1 MIDFSREVLLL
12 FSFFFFL
19 SLDSSLHFFFFLM
32 SGMSHQFFRRIGTLT
47 SFSISLSCLGST
59 AQSFLTFPYFKI
71 SSSYHSES
79 SQVRSRTPNSLLN
92 YYPLLN
98 RTWRSIGISCQIADM
113 WKIWISHSDIFAMK
127 FFTLSTL
134 FKAMKIWKNK

>member
-1 MIDFSREVLLL
+1 MRFNCS
-12 FSFFFFL
+12 FFFFFFL
-19 SLDSSLHFFFFLM
+19 SLDSSLHYFFFFLM

-59 AQSFLTFPYFKI
+59 AHNFLTFPYFKI

-79 SQVRSRTPNSLLN
+79 SQVKSRRPNSLLN

-98 RTWRSIGISCQIADM
+98 RTRRSIGISYQIADM
-113 WKIWISHSDIFAMK
+113 WKIWISHSDIFGMK

-134 FKAMKIWKNK
+134 FKAMKIWKK